1 MLSLPLVLL
10 SLHALA
16 VYSVPALDNDD
27 VAVLRR
33 GGMIHG
39 LTLRREE
46 YHQLQKRAVS
56 ICDVPARDA
65 SNSDC
70 TKRYP
75 SNLTKRMGSS
85 KTKTTRSGLNNKQSG
100 SNEKRSSSPSQYSD
114 HPDSSEERQDLQD
127 DQEME
132 EYENQQAGG
141 NHCDH
146 LVELQTV
153 DAILRQYCTTTPGI
167 STASAE
173 KIRDYL
179 NNPAKNLYLI
189 RGDINLAKGA
199 ATKQVFL
206 RARNPDRP
214 LTYDS
219 KFDKPTWIGVVQ
231 YLKAKESVA
240 EANAAQ
246 IKSDSGLTEDVN
258 TKIHAIYKDALAVA
272 EAMSDKL

>member
-1 MLSLPLVLL
+1 
-10 SLHALA
+10 
-16 VYSVPALDNDD
+16 
-27 VAVLRR
+27 
-33 GGMIHG
+33 MIHG

-85 KTKTTRSGLNNKQSG
+85 KTKITRPGLNNKQRG
-100 SNEKRSSSPSQYSD
+100 SNEKRSSPSQYSD
-114 HPDSSEERQDLQD
+114 HTDSSQERQELKD
-127 DQEME
+127 DKEME
-132 EYENQQAGG
+132 EYEKQQAGG

-153 DAILRQYCTTTPGI
+153 DAILRQYCTTPGI
-167 STASAE
+167 STASAT

-189 RGDINLAKGA
+189 RGDVNLAKGA
-199 ATKQVFL
+199 ATKQALL
-206 RARNPDRP
+206 RARDHNRP
-214 LTYDS
+214 LTYTS
-219 KFDKPTWIGVVQ
+219 KFDKVTWSGVVQ
-231 YLKAKESVA
+231 YLKAQESVA

-246 IKSDSGLTEDVN
+246 IKSDSGLTEGVN

-272 EAMSDKL
+272 EAMSSQ